1 MHSSRRR
8 WLRPGSSLLGAA
20 LAALSPVCSLLAQ
33 TPVSTTG
40 FLNLDRQENP
50 GTLLSHPIANG
61 SERIGRTTS
70 INYLNGWIIVG
81 AESPG
86 SREGSDLVAR
96 VYDISDPTNPIRR
109 YPSEFG
115 LTYPNN
121 RWIQGNF
128 GWDAHGTAKYGNMVV
143 PSIMRVDTFGGI
155 VELGGTGTV
164 PELTA
169 LPLGYSR
176 PAMAG
181 PWLASMQWY
190 GSTSETFTITRAS
203 AATGFV
209 SFQTVAYF
217 DHVGPFG
224 GGDWHPMFFGDLLIY
239 ARSGAVGSNGVV
251 VYRLQYND
259 YDNPATRSITPQ
271 LVGTMSAGFA
281 GYWPNLF
288 SDGSGLYVIGSTTDI
303 LVAADITQAAHPL
316 GTGEVRLA
324 ASLTVPNFSNAS
336 YPVYQDNFA
345 FVHNRKIDVTRF
357 LAGDPNPIVLTLDEV
372 GTQVNTSQISLPLG
386 NLWLTGGYP
395 IGTTNQGMG
404 VWLHQQASDTTRP
417 RVSYHI
423 PQAGRTSYPRH
434 APLSFL
440 IHEHS
445 RGGAMRNGI
454 DFAVRPVLPND
465 TLGAAVPGFL
475 IQDFAGVVTF
485 TPDPP
490 LAASTTY
497 QVDFFSDLPAGVGFI
512 DAAGNAIEPHSFRF
526 STGGTINATPPP
538 VLGTVMASNYQP
550 APGAQTTVTVTA
562 TGAGPLQY
570 RFNFNGT
577 WTDWSTDN
585 FASFAYA
592 AAGRPRVLVQVRDA
606 NGNLVTGSLNLLV
619 LAPPAPGPRP
629 TQSAPLTVG
638 DDPAGRR
645 VWMVNPDANTVAVL
659 DASSGAKLAEHPV
672 GQNPRSVA
680 RDAAGRYWITCQA
693 SDEISVLN
701 PDGTLFANLTVPY
714 GSGPFGAA
722 PSPDGTQMF
731 VSLYGS
737 GQLRRYTTAN
747 VFQPPVVQSIFP
759 TARALAVSAN
769 GQRVF
774 VARFLSTELEAEIDE
789 YAGQSNDLA
798 FVRPF
803 RLASSNTVD
812 GGDRAS
818 GVPNYLAS
826 LAISPDGTRAA
837 VVSKQD
843 NIQRGPGFG
852 VANLTHETTVRAVV
866 SLLDLV
872 NNTELPNAR
881 RDFDNSDSPSFVAYT
896 PLGDTLLVT
905 LQGNNRVVGIDAL
918 GLVPT
923 TAQVVAGSMDVTPA
937 VLTLS
942 AQTGR
947 APQGLLLDPVT
958 NRLFVQDFLGR
969 TATVR
974 DAAPLLLENRT
985 NLPLVGAPTSTVLN
999 ELLAPAVLE
1008 GKRIFYNAADAR
1020 MSADGY
1026 ISCATCHVDGG
1037 HDGRVWDF
1045 TGRGEGLRRTTDL
1058 RGRTGRGHGN
1068 VHWTANFDEI
1078 QDFEHDLRGPFGGT
1092 GFLPLNATEFAAQ
1105 HPSPATGKAGL
1116 SPELDALAAYVA
1128 SLTPA
1133 TTPRSPQRNADGTFT
1148 AAALRG
1154 RDVFVAQSC
1163 ATCHSGNSLT
1173 SSPLGPVM
1181 TAPLVNVGTQSLVSG
1196 QRLGQVLTGID
1207 VPTLHGLHATRVYL
1221 HHGLAETL
1229 PDVFSYAGGTLLLP
1243 NSAQLL
1249 FQPPTPPAQPAVQ
1262 VGPDNPAEGGGG
1274 LFRGALGGL
1283 AAFIGEDP
1291 GAPEAPGLRF
1301 SAFDG
1306 GGGGPARLA
1315 LRYVRQYGP
1324 GTVQIRVN
1332 GATQTPNLQRQYPD
1346 NSYQISGWRWLYLD
1360 IVLLPGPNNVIEIR
1374 RGNADI
1380 VVNALLVS
1388 RPADLAAAEPH
1399 RRVLEL
1405 AAGDRA
1411 DLFAY
1416 LGQLDGRDAAGVPL
1430 DPPAPPAPTAP
1441 SIVAQPAGRTLAVG
1455 NAFSLTVAV
1464 GGTGPFTYQ
1473 WYRGATPV
1481 GPNGPT
1487 FTVASATLGDAGAY
1501 TVQVSNA
1508 QGQVVSGVANVT
1520 VNPALAVSTAALP
1533 EAVVGLFYDVQLAAT
1548 GGIDA
1553 RTWSLATGVL
1563 PVGLNLSASG
1573 RLSGTPV
1580 APARASLNVRVADS
1594 SGAATRV
1601 VGLNVRPAAGFVN
1614 DPDLVLHYTFDEGTG
1629 LRVWDAAL
1637 HGQNHATDLGTA
1649 SWSPNGRFGGAYGSD
1664 NLITDVAAFFPS
1676 NQSDLNFNPRA
1687 DAFTV
1692 SVWVRT
1698 FYNGGYA
1705 TIVSKD
1711 RAGDPFDVQYRLWT
1725 TGLPTNVQIIT
1736 GNQGGPAL
1744 AAAAPAL
1751 NDGQWHLLTFV
1762 NYLDNGTWRARL
1774 YYDNGTT
1781 FVQGL
1786 SGAGPLVGDLMCV
1799 GDTTRRFNPWIGQ
1812 LDDLRIYRRA
1822 LSQAEVAALYSPP
1835 PAETFASWIDNL
1847 PSPPPAGLRGAND
1860 DPDGDGVSNLAE
1872 YGLGGDPANAASAP
1886 RPVVA
1891 RAGGLLT
1898 LSYPRA
1904 RAGLVYVV
1912 ETATDVGVGPWTTDG
1927 VTQDTTAT
1935 VGQLATASVPD
1946 TGGRRFLR
1954 LRIIQP

>member
-1 MHSSRRR
+1 MQLLLRR
-8 WLRPGSSLLGAA
+8 WLRPGLPLLG
-20 LAALSPVCSLLAQ
+20 LALSVGSTFAQ
-33 TPVSTTG
+33 PTYTAG
-40 FLNLDRQENP
+40 FLNLARPEPP

-109 YPSEFG
+109 YPIDFG
-115 LTYPNN
+115 LVYPNN

-143 PSIMRVDTFGGI
+143 PSIMRVNTFGGA
-155 VELGGTGTV
+155 VELGGTGDV
-164 PELTA
+164 PALTA

-176 PAMAG
+176 PSMAG
-181 PWLASMQWY
+181 PWSASMQWY

-203 AATGFV
+203 TPGGFV
-209 SFQTVAYF
+209 AFQTVASF
-217 DHVGPFG
+217 DHVGPYG

-239 ARSGAVGSNGVV
+239 ARSGAVGSNGIV

-259 YDNPATRSITPQ
+259 FDNPATRSITPQ
-271 LVGTMSAGFA
+271 LVGTLAGGFA

-288 SDGSGLYVIGSTTDI
+288 SDGSGLYVIGSTSDI
-303 LVAADITQAAHPL
+303 LVGADITQAAHPQ
-316 GTGEVRLA
+316 GSGEIRLA
-324 ASLTVPNFSNAS
+324 ASLAVPNFTNAS
-336 YPVYQDNFA
+336 YPVYQDNFG
-345 FVHNRKIDVTRF
+345 FIHNRKVDMTRF
-357 LAGDPNPIVLTLDEV
+357 LAGDPNPIVLALDENA
-372 GTQVNTSQISLPLG
+372 TQVNTSQISLPLG

-395 IGTTNQGMG
+395 IGTTNQGLG
-404 VWLHQQASDTTRP
+404 VWVHQQLPDQTRP
-417 RVSYHI
+417 RVAYHI
-423 PQAGRTSYPRH
+423 PQAGRTNYPRH

-440 IHEHS
+440 IHEHT
-445 RGGAMRNGI
+445 RGGALRNGI
-454 DFAVRPVLPND
+454 DFAVRPVLPDNS
-465 TLGAAVPGFL
+465 LGSAVSGFL
-475 IQDFAGVVTF
+475 IQDFAGVMTF

-490 LAASTTY
+490 LAGATTY
-497 QVDFFSDLPAGVGFI
+497 QVDFFSDLPAGIGFI

-526 STGGTINATPPP
+526 STGGVINATPPP
-538 VLGTVMASNYQP
+538 VLTAVTASNYQP
-550 APGAQTTVTVTA
+550 QPGVLTTVTA
-562 TGAGPLQY
+562 TATGQGALQY

-577 WTDWSTDN
+577 WTDWSNDN

-592 AAGRPRVLVQVRDA
+592 GAGRPRVLVQVRDA
-606 NGNLVTGSLNLLV
+606 NGNLATGALNLLV
-619 LAPPAPGPRP
+619 LTPPPAGPRP
-629 TQSAPLTVG
+629 TQSAPLAVG

-645 VWMVNPDANTVAVL
+645 VWMVNPDTNTVAVL
-659 DASSGAKLAEHPV
+659 DAVSGDRLFEHAV

-693 SDEISVLN
+693 SDEIRVLN
-701 PDGTLFANLTVPY
+701 ADGTLFANLSVPY
-714 GSGPFGAA
+714 GSGPFAAA
-722 PSPDGTQMF
+722 PSPDGLQMF
-731 VSLYGS
+731 VSLTGS
-737 GQLRRYTTAN
+737 GQLRRYSTTN
-747 VFQPPVVQSIFP
+747 VFQPPVVRSALP
-759 TARALAVSAN
+759 TARAMAVSAN

-774 VARFLSTELEAEIDE
+774 LTRFISTELEAEINE
-789 YAGQSNDLA
+789 YAGTSNDLA
-798 FVRPF
+798 YVRTF

-826 LAISPDGTRAA
+826 IALSPDGTRAA

-843 NIQRGPGFG
+843 NIQRGPRFG
-852 VANLTHETTVRAVV
+852 VADLTHETTVRAVV
-866 SLLDLV
+866 SILDLV
-872 NNTELPNAR
+872 NNVELPNSR

-896 PLGDTLLVT
+896 PLGDSLLVT
-905 LQGNNRVVGIDAL
+905 LQGNNRLVGLDAL

-923 TAQVVAGSMDVTPA
+923 TAQVVAGSMDVSPA
-937 VLTLS
+937 VITLS

-947 APQGLLLDPVT
+947 APQGLLLDPVS

-974 DAAPLLLENRT
+974 NAAPLLLENRT
-985 NLPLVGAPTSTVLN
+985 TLPLVQTASTVGV
-999 ELLAPAVLE
+999 ELLPLTVLE
-1008 GKRIFYNAADAR
+1008 GKRIFYNAADPR

-1026 ISCATCHVDGG
+1026 VSCASCHVDGG
-1037 HDGRVWDF
+1037 SDGRVWDF

-1068 VHWTANFDEI
+1068 VHWSANFDEI
-1078 QDFEHDLRGPFGGT
+1078 QDFEHDMRGPFGGT
-1092 GFLPLNATEFAAQ
+1092 GFLPLTATEFAAQ

-1116 SPELDALAAYVA
+1116 SAELDSLAAYVA

-1133 TTPRSPQRNADGTFT
+1133 TTPRSPQRNADGTYT

-1154 RDVFVAQSC
+1154 RNVFVAQAC
-1163 ATCHSGNSLT
+1163 TACHSGNSLT
-1173 SSPLGPVM
+1173 SSPLGPVA

-1196 QRLGQVLTGID
+1196 QRLGALLTGID
-1207 VPTLHGLHATRVYL
+1207 VPTLHGLHATRLYL

-1229 PDVFSYAGGTLLLP
+1229 PDVFAYAGGTLLLP
-1243 NSAQLL
+1243 GAAQLI

-1262 VGPDNPAEGGGG
+1262 VGADNPAEGGGG
-1274 LFRGALGGL
+1274 LFRGAIGGS
-1283 AAFIGEDP
+1283 AAFLGEDP
-1291 GAPEAPGLRF
+1291 GAAEPPGLRF
-1301 SAFDG
+1301 TAVDG
-1306 GGGGPARLA
+1306 GSGGAGRLA

-1324 GTVQIRVN
+1324 GTVQVRVN
-1332 GATQTPNLQRQYPD
+1332 GVSQVLNLQRQYPD

-1360 IVLLPGPNNVIEIR
+1360 VTLLPGPNNVLEIR
-1374 RGNADI
+1374 RGNAD
-1380 VVNALLVS
+1380 VVFNALLVS
-1388 RPADLAAAEPH
+1388 NAADLAAAEPH
-1399 RRVLEL
+1399 RRVLAL
-1405 AAGDRA
+1405 AAGDRS

-1416 LGQLDGRDAAGVPL
+1416 VGQLDGRDDAGVPFA
-1430 DPPAPPAPTAP
+1430 PPAPPAPTAP
-1441 SIVAQPAGRTLAVG
+1441 SIVANPAGRTIAVG

-1481 GPNGPT
+1481 GPNAPT
-1487 FTVASATLGDAGAY
+1487 FAIASAALGDGGAY
-1501 TVQVSNA
+1501 TVQISNA
-1508 QGQVVSGVANVT
+1508 QGQVVSGVANVV
-1520 VNPALAVSTAALP
+1520 VNPALAVTTAALP
-1533 EAVVGLFYDVQLAAT
+1533 EAIVGIFYDVQLAAS
-1548 GGIDA
+1548 GGVDT
-1553 RTWSLATGVL
+1553 RTWSLANGVL
-1563 PVGLNLSASG
+1563 PVGLTLSAGG

-1580 APARASLNVRVADS
+1580 APARANLNLRVADT
-1594 SGAATRV
+1594 SGAATRL
-1601 VGLNVRPAAGFVN
+1601 VGLNVRPVAGFVT

-1629 LRVWDAAL
+1629 LRVWDAAPN
-1637 HGQNHATDLGTA
+1637 GQNHATDLGTA

-1664 NLITDVAAFFPS
+1664 NLVSAVSAIFPS

-1687 DAFTV
+1687 DAFTI

-1698 FYNGGYA
+1698 SYNGGYA

-1711 RAGDPFDVQYRLWT
+1711 RIGEPFDVQYRLWT
-1725 TGLPTNVQIIT
+1725 TNTPTNVQVVA
-1736 GNQGGPAL
+1736 GNQGSPNL
-1744 AAAAPAL
+1744 AANAPAL

-1762 NYLDNGTWRARL
+1762 NYLDNGTWRTRL
-1774 YYDNGTT
+1774 YFDNGTT

-1822 LSQAEVAALYSPP
+1822 LSQAEVAALYSPAP
-1835 PAETFASWIDNL
+1835 PETFASWIDNL
-1847 PSPPPAGLRGAND
+1847 PTPPPAGLRGAND
-1860 DPDGDGVSNLAE
+1860 DPDGDGVPNLAE
-1872 YGLGGDPANAASAP
+1872 FGLGGDPTSAASAP
-1886 RPVVA
+1886 RPQLA

-1904 RAGLVYVV
+1904 RAGLTYVV
-1912 ETATDVGVGPWTTDG
+1912 ETTTDLVAGPWTTEG
-1927 VTQDTTAT
+1927 VTQDMTTP
-1935 VGQLATASVPD
+1935 VGQTATASVPD
-1946 TGGRRFLR
+1946 GGARRFLR
-1954 LRIIQP
+1954 LRIVQP